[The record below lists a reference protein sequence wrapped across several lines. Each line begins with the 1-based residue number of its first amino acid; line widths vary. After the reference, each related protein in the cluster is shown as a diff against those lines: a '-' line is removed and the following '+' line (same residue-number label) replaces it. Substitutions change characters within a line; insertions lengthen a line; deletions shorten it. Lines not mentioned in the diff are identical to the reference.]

1 VIRLKVRE
9 IAESKGISMGKLSRI
24 ADVEIKTVRRIYRN
38 PYQSI
43 TLTILDRFAKALKV
57 DANDL
62 IESLPDTE

>member
-1 VIRLKVRE
+1 MIRLKVRE

-43 TLTILDRFAKALKV
+43 TLTVLDRFAKALNV

-62 IESLPDTE
+62 IESMPDPK